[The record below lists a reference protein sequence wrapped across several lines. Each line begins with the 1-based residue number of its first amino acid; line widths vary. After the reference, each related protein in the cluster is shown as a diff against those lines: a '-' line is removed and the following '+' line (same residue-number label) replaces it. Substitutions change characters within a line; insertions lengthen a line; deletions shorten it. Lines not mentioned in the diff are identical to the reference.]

1 MENKLIIFLSINKRV
16 KNINLD
22 DIKKSNS
29 KTIERKQSKPDDLI
43 EIEVINTDP
52 SIKHIKS
59 TLKQSQSIKNNL
71 KLNISKKDIYDRRSN
86 TGQNFQTNLSKDKN
100 RKVVN
105 SLSSSKLKVNTEDLF
120 KNIASMISARSTK
133 SNSTN
138 IVSKDRTLATST
150 SKEKILKTTLTN
162 SFKVTNNL
170 TTQKSS
176 IIKSN
181 FKIVKVTS
189 NLKTKIE
196 KHISKPK

>member
-1 MENKLIIFLSINKRV
+1 MRVIIF
-16 KNINLD
+16 NID
-22 DIKKSNS
+22 EIKKSNS
-29 KTIERKQSKPDDLI
+29 KTIERKQSKQDDII
-43 EIEVINTDP
+43 EIEVVNTDP
-52 SIKHIKS
+52 SIKTIKS

-120 KNIASMISARSTK
+120 KNKASMISARSTK

-138 IVSKDRTLATST
+138 IVSKDRTLATSA
-150 SKEKILKTTLTN
+150 SKEKILKSTLTN
-162 SFKVTNNL
+162 SFKATNNL